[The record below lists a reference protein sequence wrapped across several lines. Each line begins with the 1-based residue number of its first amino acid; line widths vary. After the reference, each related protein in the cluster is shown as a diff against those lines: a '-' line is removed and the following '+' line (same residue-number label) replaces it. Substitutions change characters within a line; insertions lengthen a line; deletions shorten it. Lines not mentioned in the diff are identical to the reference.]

1 MKMRADQPET
11 NEGEQY
17 HIGLKPGDIPP
28 YVLLPGDPKRTEL
41 ISSIWDKREFVQD
54 RRQFKTYRG
63 TYRGAD
69 IAVTSTGIGPSAIE
83 IVLVE
88 LAKIGVHT
96 VIRVGSTGALW
107 KDIDVGDLIITYAA
121 LRLDGTSE
129 KYAPEYYPAIS
140 NLEVTLALIEA
151 AKTLGYRYHVGL
163 TASTDSFYIGQERPA
178 INFMPARYRGFID
191 ELKKLKVLNFEM
203 EMSTLFVLSQ
213 ILGIRAGGVCAVFA
227 NRETNVFEKKGEK
240 EAAEVASE
248 AVKILQEWET
258 NEKKIELS
266 IDDIRMFNKFR

>member
-28 YVLLPGDPKRTEL
+28 YVLLPGDPKRTDL
-41 ISSIWDKREFVQD
+41 ISSLWDTREFVQD
-54 RRQFKTYRG
+54 RRQFKTYKG
-63 TYRGAD
+63 TYRGVD

-88 LAKIGVHT
+88 LARVGVHT
-96 VIRVGSTGALW
+96 VIRVGSTGTLW
-107 KDIDVGDLIITYAA
+107 KNIDVGDLIITYAA

-129 KYAPEYYPAIS
+129 KYAPGYYPAVS
-140 NLEVTLALIEA
+140 NLEVTLALIEG

-178 INFMPARYRGFID
+178 IDFMPKKYEGFIE

-203 EMSTLFVLSQ
+203 EMSTLFVLSH

-240 EAAEVASE
+240 EAAKVASE
-248 AVKILQEWET
+248 AVKILQEWESE
-258 NEKKIELS
+258 EKKIELS
-266 IDDIRMFNKFR
+266 VNDIKMFNKFR